1 MNIHCSTS
9 RIISWHFNKGTAEV
23 LKMQLSWQVL
33 NKKET
38 FKVTET
44 VACYEVLNTSRKWE
58 ECDYQTA
65 AASTALMLSRVFFPV
80 THPTVPGIPRTAP
93 SCLACQNFSTTEDGF
108 GPGPGEPWP

>member
-58 ECDYQTA
+58 ECDYQTGA
-65 AASTALMLSRVFFPV
+65 TSTALMLSHVFFPV
-80 THPTVPGIPRTAP
+80 THPTVPGVPQDGTILP
-93 SCLACQNFSTTEDGF
+93 CLSEFQHHGGWFWAR
-108 GPGPGEPWP
+108 PW